1 MHSHSC
7 PHRSPEGQTALRATR
22 VDARGFAAD
31 AGPVLARLV
40 RDTQRADGTDIRYA
54 FWLDS
59 ASAGRS
65 GGAAARWS
73 VLGIASEVLRC
84 DDAEGPDPRVVV
96 LGPDGALRRSRAG
109 TIFDALEES
118 LRPRSQAPILAAEE
132 PVPSRVLAWSDAWF
146 GFFGYEVKAVVGA
159 PNTHR
164 ADTPDAV
171 WMSSDRLVAI
181 DHHAGDAWIVGDRD
195 WTERALEAIRAPR
208 EPLAP
213 GADAVPE
220 LPRPDAASY
229 RRSVEAALEE
239 IREGNSYEVCL
250 TAEARGILRRP
261 WGFRAAL
268 EMYRAQRL
276 GNPAPHA
283 AFLWCDDVAVLSSS
297 PERFVAVDENGWC
310 EAKPIKGTVSRSP
323 DPARDAAA
331 ARWLSGDPKT
341 RAENLMIVDLMRNDF
356 SKVCDP
362 GSIRVPVLMGIE
374 SYATVHQLVST
385 VRGRL
390 ARGRT
395 VIDLVKAA
403 FPGGSMTGAPKPST
417 LQIID
422 RLEGRARGIYSGAL
436 GVLSPRGGDL
446 SIVIRTA
453 VLTPGPDGESIRLSV
468 GAGGAIVAD
477 SDPEAEYEEM
487 LLKLAAPLR
496 RTSARSRGTH
506 HDAS

>member
-7 PHRSPEGQTALRATR
+7 PHGSPERQTTSRATR

-40 RDTQRADGTDIRYA
+40 RRAEREDGTEVRYA

-59 ASAGRS
+59 ASSGRV

-73 VLGIASEVLRC
+73 VFGMASEVLRC
-84 DDAEGPDPRVVV
+84 EDADAEKPSVDV
-96 LGPDGALRRSRAG
+96 LGPDATFRQSRAG
-109 TIFDALEES
+109 TIFDVLEEA
-118 LRPRSQAPILAAEE
+118 LRQRADARPLASEE
-132 PVPSRVLAWSDAWF
+132 AVPERVLAWSHAWF
-146 GFFGYEVKAVVGA
+146 GYCGYEVKGALGA
-159 PNTHR
+159 PNAYR
-164 ADTPDAV
+164 AATPDAV
-171 WMSSDRLVAI
+171 WMSSDRLVVI
-181 DHHAGDAWIVGDRD
+181 DHHVEEAWIIGDRE
-195 WTERALEAIRAPR
+195 WTTRVLEATRAPR

-213 GADAVPE
+213 EAYAVPA
-220 LPRPDAASY
+220 LPPPDAATY
-229 RRSVEAALEE
+229 RRCVEAALEE

-250 TAEARGILRRP
+250 TAESRGSIRRP
-261 WGFRAAL
+261 WGFHAAL

-283 AFLWCDDVAVLSSS
+283 AFLWCDDVAILSSS
-297 PERFVAVDENGWC
+297 PERFVSVDDQGWC
-310 EAKPIKGTVSRSP
+310 EAKPIKGTVRRSG
-323 DPARDAAA
+323 DAAQDAAA
-331 ARWLSGDPKT
+331 ARWLSHDPKT

-390 ARGRT
+390 TRGRT
-395 VIDLVKAA
+395 VIDALKAA

-417 LQIID
+417 LEIIQ

-436 GVLSPRGGDL
+436 GALSHCGSDL

-453 VLTPGPDGESIRLSV
+453 VLTPGPDGEGIRLSV

-477 SDPEAEYEEM
+477 SDPEDEYEEM
-487 LLKLAAPLR
+487 LIKLAAPLR
-496 RTSARSRGTH
+496 RTHPR
-506 HDAS
+506 